1 MAKYASIVIGSIV
14 TLLGV
19 FGFLAWWPDMMIIVK
34 GTLPAV
40 MIFAGAI
47 AVIAG
52 LSELKEES
60 GPDKEAQKK

>member
-40 MIFAGAI
+40 MIFFGAI

>member
-40 MIFAGAI
+40 MIFA
-47 AVIAG
+47 
-52 LSELKEES
+52 
-60 GPDKEAQKK
+60 